1 MEITNVIISNS
12 FFDFI
17 FKNSKLS
24 FLLTTTGFIFTI
36 IVGMIF
42 YSFQKTKKGK
52 IRVAIFSNIL
62 FALYFSMFPVIVF
75 SNIYDW
81 HWGYDA
87 SDTSYNIYDGRTE
100 KYIVEYNNLNS
111 QKIMTTQEIINE
123 IYNQRYFKDRK
134 EKISKVVIYIKGK
147 ENAKLIKQILQ
158 MNNNTNFIKE
168 NEQKEKEKEQE
179 ENNKFLNETHTVNI
193 KK

>member
-52 IRVAIFSNIL
+52 IRVVIFSNIL

>member
-1 MEITNVIISNS
+1 MLL
-12 FFDFI
+12 FFP
-17 FKNSKLS
+17 
-24 FLLTTTGFIFTI
+24 
-36 IVGMIF
+36 IF
-42 YSFQKTKKGK
+42 YLRYIS
-52 IRVAIFSNIL
+52 
-62 FALYFSMFPVIVF
+62 LYFSMFPVIVF